1 MQPSQSRSGVMDEE
15 RNTDVVRD
23 RIELRA
29 SNLDEIVV
37 GRSASMRR
45 VRDRIAG
52 LAPLRVPVLVVGE
65 SGSGRDQIVKAFH
78 DLSAERRAKLV
89 RIRGDS
95 GAESN
100 TPPSTRAIYLDEI
113 AGLAPE
119 TQIRW
124 LERLREVEAGAGAH
138 SARLYASTSED
149 LASRARDGSFHP
161 ELAQRLLRFRV
172 ELPPLR
178 DRLEDI
184 RPLVDVLVPQIGARL
199 GRRRVRVLPSAIAR
213 FKQHTWTGNVREL
226 AEVLERLI
234 AFSADGAIGRAQV
247 EEVLASSPES
257 VSSLRDRRRRKQRD
271 ELVAL
276 LEACGGNLAEVA
288 RRLDMSRGAIVYR
301 ARQHGLLPRK
311 KRS

>member
-1 MQPSQSRSGVMDEE
+1 MDEE

-29 SNLDEIVV
+29 ASLDEVVV
-37 GRSASMRR
+37 GRSAAMRR

-65 SGSGRDQIVKAFH
+65 QGSGRDEIAKAFH
-78 DLSAERRAKLV
+78 DLSPERDAPLLHV
-89 RIRGDS
+89 RGDS
-95 GAESN
+95 VATRN
-100 TPPSTRAIYLDEI
+100 TPPSARAIYLDEI
-113 AGLAPE
+113 GGLAPE
-119 TQIRW
+119 TQTRW
-124 LERLREVEAGAGAH
+124 LERLREAEAEVGARP
-138 SARLYASTSED
+138 ARVYASTSED

-178 DRLEDI
+178 DRLQDI
-184 RPLVDVLVPQIGARL
+184 RPLVDALVPRIGARL
-199 GRRRVRVLPSAIAR
+199 GRKRVRVLASAIAR
-213 FKQHTWTGNVREL
+213 FKQHTWPGNVREL

-257 VSSLRDRRRRKQRD
+257 VSSLRARRRREQRD
-271 ELVAL
+271 ELVEL

-288 RRLDMSRGAIVYR
+288 RRLDLSRGAIVYR

-311 KRS
+311 KQS